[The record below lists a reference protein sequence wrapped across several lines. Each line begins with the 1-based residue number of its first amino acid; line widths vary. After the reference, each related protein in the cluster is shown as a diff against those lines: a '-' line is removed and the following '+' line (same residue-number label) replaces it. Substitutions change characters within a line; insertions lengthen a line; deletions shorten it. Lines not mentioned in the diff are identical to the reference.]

1 MKNINKNYLTISQLK
16 KIGFVRVGKNCLISK
31 KISTYNL
38 SGTLGDNVRID
49 DDVQLKGKIEIASNG
64 HLARGCTL
72 AGGHAGI
79 FIDEFTILA
88 NFVQIYAESDDY
100 ISPSIPVATLT
111 AVLRKKFSKIYSK
124 KVFIGKCCLI
134 GSMTT
139 ILPGTIMQD
148 YSSVGALMVIN
159 KKISKGFCYTK
170 NSLRKRNLNQFIRLH
185 IEIKKYFK

>member
-31 KISTYNL
+31 NISTYNL

-72 AGGHAGI
+72 AGGHTGI
-79 FIDEFTILA
+79 FIDQFTSLA

-100 ISPSIPVATLT
+100 INPSIPVATLNI
-111 AVLRKKFSKIYSK
+111 VLRKKFSKIYSK
-124 KVFIGKCCLI
+124 KVLIGKCCLV

-139 ILPGTIMQD
+139 ILPGAIMED
-148 YSSVGALMVIN
+148 YSSVGASMVIN
-159 KKISKGFCYTK
+159 KKIYKGFCHTK
-170 NSLRKRNLNQFIRLH
+170 NSMRKRNLNQFIKLH
-185 IEIKKYFK
+185 TQINQYFK